1 MLVVLIVLGVLAGY
15 YLWFSH
21 IVGAANGRVDPKVSA
36 ELKTPVSSS
45 VRVAVPASPGA
56 MNILLLGSD
65 KRADTPGGR
74 SDSLILVHI
83 DPSRNFVSMLSLPRD
98 WRVDVPGHG
107 LNKLNTAYAYGGAA
121 LAIRTIKQATG
132 IKIDHYI
139 QVDFEAFQK
148 LADSLGGVYLDVDRR
163 YFNNDPSYEP
173 IDIQAGYQL
182 LGGHDALEY
191 VRFRHDS
198 NSDFGRML
206 RQQRFLQALK
216 EQITAQGA
224 QLLLHLPGIARDLFS
239 DAATD
244 LTSDQIL
251 RLAYFGARLGGG
263 HIRQVRM
270 MGSTPTING
279 VSYVVATDEQVQQA
293 ITDYMTPPSPQTTTT
308 VGAPL
313 AGTTGN
319 ATLAAWRSVAA
330 TVPFAVEAP
339 DYLPSG
345 YAYSDQRP
353 EAGQTYLIDTG
364 SGSKPAVRVIYR
376 YSNRDQ
382 YLGVTETSWLS
393 APVASPATATV
404 QSGGITY
411 NVAGTEGKVDHIW
424 WKKGGV
430 LYWVSNT
437 ISYLLSQSEM
447 VGVAESFKQVAAQ

>member
-1 MLVVLIVLGVLAGY
+1 
-15 YLWFSH
+15 
-21 IVGAANGRVDPKVSA
+21 
-36 ELKTPVSSS
+36 
-45 VRVAVPASPGA
+45 
-56 MNILLLGSD
+56 
-65 KRADTPGGR
+65 
-74 SDSLILVHI
+74 
-83 DPSRNFVSMLSLPRD
+83 
-98 WRVDVPGHG
+98 
-107 LNKLNTAYAYGGAA
+107 
-121 LAIRTIKQATG
+121 
-132 IKIDHYI
+132 
-139 QVDFEAFQK
+139 
-148 LADSLGGVYLDVDRR
+148 
-163 YFNNDPSYEP
+163 
-173 IDIQAGYQL
+173 
-182 LGGHDALEY
+182 
-191 VRFRHDS
+191 
-198 NSDFGRML
+198 
-206 RQQRFLQALK
+206 
-216 EQITAQGA
+216 
-224 QLLLHLPGIARDLFS
+224 
-239 DAATD
+239 
-244 LTSDQIL
+244 
-251 RLAYFGARLGGG
+251 
-263 HIRQVRM
+263 
-270 MGSTPTING
+270 
-279 VSYVVATDEQVQQA
+279 
-293 ITDYMTPPSPQTTTT
+293 MTPPSPQTTTT

-437 ISYLLSQSEM
+437 ISYLLSQGEM